1 MNNKIMNTIVVFKIE
16 VEVERHFIL
25 KNSKNIRV
33 NRRTGSRFIASNDNV
48 VEGKKY
54 LERIF
59 RENFSGEMI
68 KNYVNMKCEFVFPH
82 SVFYTKKNERSRRI
96 ADMSNLYQVV
106 EDALESSGVLE
117 SDNLIESHDGSRRLS
132 GPVGEERF
140 WLQVEIS
147 LL

>member
-1 MNNKIMNTIVVFKIE
+1 MNNLFMSNIVLFKIE
-16 VEVERHFIL
+16 VEVERHFVL
-25 KNSKNIRV
+25 KNSKNIRL
-33 NRRTGSRFIASNDNV
+33 NRRTGQRFIASNDDV

-59 RENFSGEMI
+59 RENFSGEPI
-68 KNYVNMKCEFVFPH
+68 KSYVNMKCEFVFPH
-82 SVFYTKKNERSRRI
+82 SYFFTKKKERSRRV
-96 ADMSNLYQVV
+96 ADLSNLYQVV
-106 EDALESSGVLE
+106 EDALEASGVLLN
-117 SDNLIESHDGSRRLS
+117 DNLIEAHDGSRRVS

>member
-1 MNNKIMNTIVVFKIE
+1 MNKAIIFKIE

-25 KNSKNIRV
+25 KNSKNIRL
-33 NRRTGSRFIASNDNV
+33 NRRTGARFIASNDDV

-54 LERIF
+54 LERVF
-59 RENFSGEMI
+59 RENFNGKKIES
-68 KNYVNMKCEFVFPH
+68 YVNAKMVFVFPH
-82 SVFYTKKNERSRRI
+82 SLFYTKKNERSRRI
-96 ADMSNLYQVV
+96 ADLSNLYQVV
-106 EDALESSGVLE
+106 EDALEASGVLG